1 MAMPNF
7 MHASKSSTKLKR
19 KEAWKDCIDTLSPFA
34 ATTIQPNLKLD
45 SIDKGELATDKI
57 IDYLKSEIWDI
68 SRKLDQFYFK
78 TKGVV
83 ERISKTDRFDAF
95 GVIEKPGVNPHV
107 HLAWFL
113 RSQMERERRKNENLP
128 VLLPCGFPNKEVFD
142 PMVFEPFEKE
152 NRLCVL
158 LQCFNRSH
166 LNIKKEDREFLDS
179 FREDR
184 FRCTFPD
191 PIPENAI
198 CDWSARGWSVHTR
211 SIEGDG
217 WSRYIAKELGP
228 EEASRQVFF
237 LSDGFSSRQRLQP
250 TRYHNR
256 DWKTGAH
263 ILDLDKP
270 LKPRQ

>member
-1 MAMPNF
+1 MQNF
-7 MHASKSSTKLKR
+7 MHASIFNMRLKR
-19 KEAWKDCIDTLSPFA
+19 KEAWKDYIDSLSPFA

-45 SIDKGELATDKI
+45 SIDKGELATEKN
-57 IDYLKSEIWDI
+57 IDHLKSEIWNL
-68 SRKLDQFYFK
+68 SRKLDEFYFR
-78 TKGVV
+78 TKGAV

-113 RSQMERERRKNENLP
+113 RSQVERERRQNGNLP
-128 VLLPCGFPNKEVFD
+128 VLLPCGFPTKEVFD
-142 PMVFEPFEKE
+142 PMVFEPYQKA

-166 LNIKKEDREFLDS
+166 REMNEEDREFLDS
-179 FREDR
+179 FRKDR
-184 FRCTFPD
+184 FNCAFPD
-191 PIPENAI
+191 PIPGNAI
-198 CDWSARGWSVHTR
+198 CDWSARGWSVHTC

-250 TRYHNR
+250 TRYHTR

-263 ILDLDKP
+263 MLDLDKP